1 MVGMGHL
8 KVVEARQYAEAHA
21 LIRKAC
27 DDAFDVS
34 ENRGNCSGFVK
45 AVATE
50 LGIPMQGQANDI
62 YNDIQK
68 DPWRFL
74 GRGDTG
80 ATAAVY
86 AARQGF
92 LVIAAWK
99 NESGHGHVAVVT
111 DWTGLGR
118 TGAPTSRNVL
128 ASWGVLNLPDKA
140 QNHGLI
146 RESFSPREK
155 LPDVI
160 FASQYIAKFR

>member
-1 MVGMGHL
+1 MGDV
-8 KVVEARQYAEAHA
+8 KIAEARQYAQAHA
-21 LIRKAC
+21 RLRKAC
-27 DDAFDVS
+27 DDAFSVAD
-34 ENRGNCSGFVK
+34 NRGNCSGFVK
-45 AVATE
+45 AVAFD
-50 LGIPMQGQANDI
+50 LGIPIEGQANAI
-62 YNDIQK
+62 YDEIQK
-68 DPWRFL
+68 DPWRVL

-92 LVIAAWK
+92 LVVAAWK
-99 NESGHGHVAVVT
+99 NEDGNGHVAVVT
-111 DWTGLGR
+111 DWTALGR

-146 RESFSPREK
+146 RESFDPKKK

-160 FASQYIAKFR
+160 FASQYIAKLTS